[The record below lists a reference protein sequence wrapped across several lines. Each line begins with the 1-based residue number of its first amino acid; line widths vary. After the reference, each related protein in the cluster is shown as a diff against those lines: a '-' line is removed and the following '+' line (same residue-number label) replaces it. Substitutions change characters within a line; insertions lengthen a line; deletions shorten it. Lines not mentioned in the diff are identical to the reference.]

1 MKKKDIVEY
10 LSKTYSLPFQTANK
24 IVTTFF
30 ECIIDALKK
39 GDEVQLRGFGSLRLR
54 QRKER
59 IGRNPKTGD
68 KVKVPPKKVVYF
80 KQGKDLYNQLKRTH

>member
-10 LSKTYSLPFQTANK
+10 LSNTYSIPFQTANK

-30 ECIIDALKK
+30 ESIADALKR
-39 GDEVQLRGFGSLRLR
+39 GEEVQLRGFGSLRLR
-54 QRKER
+54 RRKER
-59 IGRNPKTGD
+59 IGRNPKTGE

-80 KQGKDLYNQLKRTH
+80 KQGKDLYTQLKRNN